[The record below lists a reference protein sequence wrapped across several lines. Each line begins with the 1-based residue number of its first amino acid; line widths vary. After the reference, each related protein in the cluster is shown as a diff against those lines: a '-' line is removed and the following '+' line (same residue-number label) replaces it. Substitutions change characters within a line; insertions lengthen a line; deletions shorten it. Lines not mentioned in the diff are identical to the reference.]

1 MQWWLSPSR
10 NLAPAD
16 AQALVRRFVEASRR
30 AEITALMS
38 LGRSAAELAEIVTE
52 ELCEACEAEV
62 ALIVGQRGS
71 SAAPEL
77 VGAIGLT
84 GDEHTVVLDDLFAM
98 SALATEKPSVEVG
111 KDLLGLGARSALIA
125 AATGAQG
132 ERVVVGVA
140 RLYDQPF
147 DEAEVTLV
155 NAVTR
160 CVGHALERF
169 WGREEVHR
177 AQSQLISSLLPLS
190 PVAAREPVT
199 DR

>member
-1 MQWWLSPSR
+1 
-10 NLAPAD
+10 
-16 AQALVRRFVEASRR
+16 
-30 AEITALMS
+30 MS

-62 ALIVGQRGS
+62 ALIVGQRGA

-84 GDEHTVVLDDLFAM
+84 GDEHTVALDDLFAM

-155 NAVTR
+155 NAVTQ

-169 WGREEVHR
+169 WGREEVLR

-190 PVAAREPVT
+190 PVAAHEPVT